1 MQQTSRGMNKQKRA
15 DSSRY
20 QRAFKLNGEYNMN
33 TLSPI
38 AGAKQPMMGSREIA
52 KVTSK
57 EHKNV
62 VRDINAM
69 LEQLG
74 IHRSNLNDDDFKGFI
89 IKRKEYQGRD
99 VVDEIWLDENLSM
112 TLVTGYDAKRRL
124 ALIEQWQAMKIELE
138 QPRPASLPEPVHPP
152 VIQVNN
158 DIAQFARVVAEA
170 TASATMKAIVEVIA
184 PQHAQNVV
192 PGAGINW
199 VEDLKQQVRESQ
211 HQYDGEYVP
220 VSKAAWKTGLSDSLC
235 RKMIGFFK
243 IPVRS
248 TGSARGLLVS
258 LPAMGQAARR
268 LMNKAQPPKGNRK
281 RWTHPQFGNFT
292 YYADLI

>member
-1 MQQTSRGMNKQKRA
+1 
-15 DSSRY
+15 
-20 QRAFKLNGEYNMN
+20 MN

-38 AGAKQPMMGSREIA
+38 AGVKQPMMGSREIA

-57 EHKNV
+57 EHRNV

-138 QPRPASLPEPVHPP
+138 QPRPASLLTPTPTPTP
-152 VIQVNN
+152 IQSAPMVQIN
-158 DIAQFARVVAEA
+158 DGIVQLARVVAEA
-170 TASATMKAIVEVIA
+170 TMKACLDA
-184 PQHAQNVV
+184 T
-192 PGAGINW
+192 GY
-199 VEDLKQQVRESQ
+199 SQ
-211 HQYDGEYVP
+211 PATPTYPPHTEGEYVP

-248 TGSARGLLVS
+248 TGGARGLLVS
-258 LPAMGQAARR
+258 LPAMERAAQR
-268 LMNKAQPPKGNRK
+268 LMNEAQPPKGNRK

>member
-1 MQQTSRGMNKQKRA
+1 
-15 DSSRY
+15 
-20 QRAFKLNGEYNMN
+20 MN

-38 AGAKQPMMGSREIA
+38 AGVKKPMMGSREIA

-57 EHKNV
+57 EHRNV

-69 LEQLG
+69 LEQLE

-124 ALIEQWQAMKIELE
+124 ALIEQWQAMKIELK
-138 QPRPASLPEPVHPP
+138 QPRPASLLTLAPTPTP
-152 VIQVNN
+152 IQSAPTVQIN
-158 DIAQFARVVAEA
+158 DGIVQLARVVAEA
-170 TASATMKAIVEVIA
+170 TMKACLDATGYSQPAA
-184 PQHAQNVV
+184 PTYPPHT
-192 PGAGINW
+192 
-199 VEDLKQQVRESQ
+199 E
-211 HQYDGEYVP
+211 GEYVP

-248 TGSARGLLVS
+248 TEGGVAFSSAF
-258 LPAMGQAARR
+258 RR
-268 LMNKAQPPKGNRK
+268 WNEQPK
-281 RWTHPQFGNFT
+281 
-292 YYADLI
+292 D